1 MTEIIEVV
9 CISTTPKNSES
20 GKSHKILFIHN
31 QKHMV
36 KEISRKINNQTKNS
50 DEKHK
55 EENVKN
61 ERDSE
66 RDRKRPTDFVLK
78 LNFADYAKKFLRSKS
93 SLGAYK

>member
-1 MTEIIEVV
+1 
-9 CISTTPKNSES
+9 
-20 GKSHKILFIHN
+20 
-31 QKHMV
+31 MV